1 MFSPQFG
8 DFNGDGRL
16 DLLSGSNCCDAGRV
30 FVFLRNP
37 NGTFADR
44 HELRLKISDRDLFRT
59 CPTPHLVDWD
69 RDGHTDLVMGQ
80 RLAHGK
86 WQLDIGLG
94 PLAGKTEVAVKQ
106 FELPA
111 IPDARVPHFG
121 FADWDGDGSIDLLA
135 AVQGKEQQAI
145 YWFRNTA
152 IKGEPKF
159 AAEGRRLLTI
169 PAPWRLGA
177 FSIVDWGQDGR
188 LDLVVN
194 RTKNRP
200 GSTDFFLPAESQL
213 WLYRRKA

>member
-16 DLLSGSNCCDAGRV
+16 DLLSGSNCCDPGRI
-30 FVFLRNP
+30 FLFLRNP

-44 HELRLKISDRDLFRT
+44 REVQLKISKPDLFRT
-59 CPTPHLVDWD
+59 CRTPHLVDWD
-69 RDGHTDLVMGQ
+69 RDGHTDLVIGQ
-80 RLAHGK
+80 RLAYGR
-86 WQLDIGLG
+86 WLLDISLG

-111 IPDARVPHFG
+111 IPEGRVPHFG

-135 AVQGKEQQAI
+135 AVLRKEQGAI

-159 AAEGRRLLTI
+159 AAASPLLTV

-177 FSIVDWGQDGR
+177 FSIVDWDQDGR

-194 RTKNRP
+194 MTKNRP
-200 GSTDFFLPAESQL
+200 GEFLPAVSQL

>member
-44 HELRLKISDRDLFRT
+44 HELRLKISKPVSRT
-59 CPTPHLVDWD
+59 CRTPHLVDWD

-86 WQLDIGLG
+86 WTLDISLG
-94 PLAGKTEVAVKQ
+94 PLAGKTEVAVKP

-111 IPDARVPHFG
+111 IPDVRVPHFG

-135 AVQGKEQQAI
+135 AVPRQEQEAI

-159 AAEGRRLLTI
+159 AAGRPLLRT
-169 PAPWRLGA
+169 PASCRLGA

-194 RTKNRP
+194 TTKKR
-200 GSTDFFLPAESQL
+200 SLPAESQL

>member
-16 DLLSGSNCCDAGRV
+16 DLLSGSNCCDGGRV
-30 FVFLRNP
+30 FVFLGNP
-37 NGTFADR
+37 NGTFAHR
-44 HELRLKISDRDLFRT
+44 HELRLKISKQVFRT
-59 CPTPHLVDWD
+59 CRTPHLVDWD

-80 RLAHGK
+80 RLAYGK
-86 WQLDIGLG
+86 WTLDICLG
-94 PLAGKTEVAVKQ
+94 PLAGKTEVAVKP

-135 AVQGKEQQAI
+135 AVQRKEQQAI

-159 AAEGRRLLTI
+159 AAASPLLTV

-177 FSIVDWGQDGR
+177 FAIVDWDQDGR

-194 RTKNRP
+194 MTKNRP
-200 GSTDFFLPAESQL
+200 GGISQL